1 MLWEERDEQGSS
13 CSSDVSYGQT
23 LKHSLEMLTST
34 DGLEQE
40 QSGDTD
46 QDSPG
51 IHQGGLAAC
60 AKTQHSEFRETPAWT
75 WPGPASLL
83 G

>member
-1 MLWEERDEQGSS
+1 
-13 CSSDVSYGQT
+13 
-23 LKHSLEMLTST
+23 MLTST

-60 AKTQHSEFRETPAWT
+60 AKTQCSEFRERPLPEPDLDLPVCLVCKSTRKKGNNNLNM
-75 WPGPASLL
+75 PGE
-83 G
+83 GC